1 MISSSLS
8 VQTSMTGSWFVLLAD
23 SDGLGLSDSLCFGP
37 GRGNVVSMGF
47 ASGLCTVDLAY
58 CSTGLV
64 SVTTLVSVSVL

>member
-1 MISSSLS
+1 MS
-8 VQTSMTGSWFVLLAD
+8 GSNLNLLAD
-23 SDGLGLSDSLCFGP
+23 SDGLGFGNSLCFGP